1 MNLADLEMTI
11 QAEFQTNYLYRY
23 LIMALVCLGGA
34 AWFGYDGFIGYPA
47 KLPAAEA
54 YEELTKIEDPV
65 KRETDWTRLVEQNG
79 WETPSKTSEKIRA
92 EIQGQFV
99 YMVVGLLAGIP
110 AVLYFFSCRG
120 SWIESTEAGLT
131 TSWGQDVDFEKVT
144 ELDKRKWAKKG
155 IAKAHYDDNGQKKV
169 FVFDDFKYQ
178 RDELGEILRSLESML
193 DRELITGGLTEEETD
208 REKKHESEMYDEESE
223 AGEAESLS

>member
-1 MNLADLEMTI
+1 MTI
-11 QAEFQTNYLYRY
+11 RAEFQTNYLYRY

-54 YEELTKIEDPV
+54 YDELRKIEDPV
-65 KRETDWTRLVEQNG
+65 KRETDWTKLVEQNG
-79 WETPSKTSEKIRA
+79 WDAATPSKTAEKIRA
-92 EIQGQFV
+92 DIQGQYV
-99 YMVVGLLAGIP
+99 YMVLGLLAGIP
-110 AVLYFFSCRG
+110 AVLYFLSCRG
-120 SWIESTEAGLT
+120 SWVESTETGLT
-131 TSWGQDVDFEKVT
+131 SSWGQTVDFAKVT

-155 IAKAHYDDNGQKKV
+155 IAKAHYEDNGQKKV

-178 RDELGEILRSLESML
+178 RDELGQILRSLESMV

-208 REKKHESEMYDEESE
+208 QEKELIESEMYDEESE
-223 AGEAESLS
+223 AGEDESQS